1 MNQNSQPPQTSE
13 FPGTLPVISVLRAR
27 GRLATLLFL
36 FSFLLLLISVN
47 AKAGNE
53 PAGDENKVVWQNPTP
68 QLSQNAARSLLAA
81 KLGGLDSAG
90 YMLVTVKLEAGKAQE
105 VRSLMSS
112 GSLIADQEICQ
123 FVLDHWVFNPKAAG
137 IYKFPVL
144 LPAGL

>member
-1 MNQNSQPPQTSE
+1 MNQNSLPSQTSE
-13 FPGTLPVISVLRAR
+13 FPETEPTISVLRVK
-27 GRLATLLFL
+27 GRPATLRFL

-47 AKAGNE
+47 ANASNE

-90 YMLVTVKLEAGKAQE
+90 YMLVTVKLESGKAQE

-123 FVLDHWVFNPKAAG
+123 FVLDHWVFNPKSQG
-137 IYKFPVL
+137 VYKFPVL